1 MRKLIF
7 ISISLIL
14 LEHGLYAQDSCKQ
27 KTQTIDIS
35 SKQLVGQEGF
45 ATDVRLDAFDSEF
58 IRDFDRS
65 LLSFSSDY
73 TGSLK
78 NPGLLFSD
86 IDFSGNDLLNAGI
99 TFSDKNNVQRIIL
112 SPFRLSDK
120 ITNNILLNTK
130 FRAAVKN
137 NITTLG
143 LAIGGDNNDQ
153 NLKKIKDLRTKIFSK
168 GKYYIPECFDTK
180 ALQEIHRQKN
190 KEIADSLLY
199 EYDMARTKNVLKWNI
214 GYSVQIF
221 QFLSTKSENA
231 VNDSLNYFGIKSNV
245 ISLGG
250 SYSYKNG
257 KFLLTGDYN
266 LINSRKSAEKGQE
279 KIIYHGLLFSASY
292 RIIAFIKRKDKL
304 MANEDFVKSL
314 FVPGIH
320 LGLSYEYKTT
330 NGELNF
336 IEDGIIK
343 NRVITPYVDFL
354 ITPSSAFRI
363 GFPLI
368 KNKSITDVKTAQTA
382 ASIQYSFKL
391 SNLN

>member
-58 IRDFDRS
+58 IRNFDRS

-153 NLKKIKDLRTKIFSK
+153 NLKKIKDLRTKIF
-168 GKYYIPECFDTK
+168 
-180 ALQEIHRQKN
+180 
-190 KEIADSLLY
+190 
-199 EYDMARTKNVLKWNI
+199 
-214 GYSVQIF
+214 
-221 QFLSTKSENA
+221 
-231 VNDSLNYFGIKSNV
+231 
-245 ISLGG
+245 
-250 SYSYKNG
+250 
-257 KFLLTGDYN
+257 
-266 LINSRKSAEKGQE
+266 
-279 KIIYHGLLFSASY
+279 
-292 RIIAFIKRKDKL
+292 
-304 MANEDFVKSL
+304 
-314 FVPGIH
+314 
-320 LGLSYEYKTT
+320 
-330 NGELNF
+330 
-336 IEDGIIK
+336 
-343 NRVITPYVDFL
+343 
-354 ITPSSAFRI
+354 
-363 GFPLI
+363 
-368 KNKSITDVKTAQTA
+368 
-382 ASIQYSFKL
+382 
-391 SNLN
+391 